1 MSEILLVEDSD
12 IDAKHAEAALK
23 SLGIKNPIRRLV
35 DGGEAMRLL
44 TALAEDPSAVPP
56 SVMFLDIKLP
66 WTTGFEI
73 LRWMRDQPMF
83 RRSFKIVFS
92 SLEDTATIKDAYH
105 LGANTFLSKPIKIE
119 DLREL
124 IKTYPQHWLINGSG
138 AQSTSHSTTT
148 NIDRSAPN

>member
-1 MSEILLVEDSD
+1 
-12 IDAKHAEAALK
+12 
-23 SLGIKNPIRRLV
+23 
-35 DGGEAMRLL
+35 L

-138 AQSTSHSTTT
+138 AHTESTSHSTTT